1 MGKSLPAEFVKR
13 IEGAEGADDSGGAGE
28 TRIILVTPEKNRW
41 NETGDSGETGD
52 SQSSCEIPEE
62 RIVKGLTAV

>member
-28 TRIILVTPEKNRW
+28 TRIILVTPEKNR
-41 NETGDSGETGD
+41 
-52 SQSSCEIPEE
+52 
-62 RIVKGLTAV
+62 